1 MADNHFKFQT
11 LLLLIDFFSLYKIF
25 CLLKTPTRTWTCTRY
40 IVQMSYLYASD
51 FPLKNFSTLAQYV
64 ETTRKKDVWE
74 KSNEAYSLS
83 TWIQITGQD
92 KPNSIFTFLCFFFY
106 TISTSKEMFFF
117 QRASCKKH
125 WAAHWRKNHGL
136 DLLIFD
142 WLVLSMRMQ
151 VILDSIFARTGSALK
166 GAGRK
171 ESSGT
176 GLVHFWLPVY

>member
-1 MADNHFKFQT
+1 ME
-11 LLLLIDFFSLYKIF
+11 
-25 CLLKTPTRTWTCTRY
+25 
-40 IVQMSYLYASD
+40 MSYLYASD

-64 ETTRKKDVWE
+64 ETIRKKDVGK
-74 KSNEAYSLS
+74 KSNDAYSLS
-83 TWIQITGQD
+83 TWIQITAHD
-92 KPNSIFTFLCFFFY
+92 KPNSIFTFLFFFY
-106 TISTSKEMFFF
+106 TISTSKEIFFF

-125 WAAHWRKNHGL
+125 WATHWRENHGF

-151 VILDSIFARTGSALK
+151 VIMDSIFARTGLALK

-171 ESSGT
+171 ESSGA